1 MEVLSGP
8 AIRTK
13 MTEILKYEKELGKL
27 KTKLVA
33 DCPHESIKYWPDG
46 SGASYYDSAEY
57 WYSLWCADCRKLW
70 SVPQHTSALAQFKH
84 PPQRVSIR
92 PLESL

>member
-1 MEVLSGP
+1 VEVLTGP
-8 AIRTK
+8 AIRAR

-46 SGASYYDSAEY
+46 SGASYYDKAEY
-57 WYSLWCADCRKLW
+57 WYNLWCADCRKLW
-70 SVPQHTSALAQFKH
+70 SVNQDEKALAPFKNAE
-84 PPQRVSIR
+84 RVTSR
-92 PLESL
+92 PKESL

>member
-1 MEVLSGP
+1 
-8 AIRTK
+8 

-46 SGASYYDSAEY
+46 SGASYYDKAEY
-57 WYSLWCADCRKLW
+57 WYNLWCADCRKLW
-70 SVPQHTSALAQFKH
+70 SVNQDEKALAPFKNAE
-84 PPQRVSIR
+84 RVTSR
-92 PLESL
+92 PKESL